1 MNESER
7 FNAYRIMWL
16 MVYFDLPTETK
27 ADRKLYAT
35 FRKNLLKAGFTMFQ
49 YSVYIRHC
57 MSREHADRMRKGI
70 KAILPPKGHVVISN
84 LTDKQFQGLEV
95 YQGKSS
101 PTRPPAHQSLMLEF
115 F

>member
-1 MNESER
+1 MYIYQR

-27 ADRKLYAT
+27 ADRKLYSD

-49 YSVYIRHC
+49 YSIYIRHC
-57 MSREHADRMRKGI
+57 MSKEYAEKYQKGI
-70 KAILPPKGHVVISN
+70 KKILPPKGHVIISMI
-84 LTDKQFQGLEV
+84 TDKQFSQLEIYHGVNKDTQNPQQGV
-95 YQGKSS
+95 I
-101 PTRPPAHQSLMLEF
+101 LEF